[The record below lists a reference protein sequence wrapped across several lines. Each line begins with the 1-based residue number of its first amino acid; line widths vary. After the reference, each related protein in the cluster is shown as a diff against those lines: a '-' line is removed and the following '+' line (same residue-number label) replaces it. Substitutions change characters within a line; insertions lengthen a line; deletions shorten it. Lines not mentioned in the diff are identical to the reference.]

1 MRVIHI
7 MTYEDNNNLTFRVME
22 SLDECSSL
30 QNGIILLE
38 VVQCVKKICEKLM
51 LWCQGQDIDEFH
63 ESINKK
69 FPNMDSCDYIGTLNK
84 FKKH

>member
-1 MRVIHI
+1 
-7 MTYEDNNNLTFRVME
+7 ME

-84 FKKH
+84 FKKKLRQRSS